1 MEQNV
6 TKFGAP
12 PAASLKR
19 PVRNSVTFQSPIKTL
34 FHTDFSVQLTF
45 KDDGLLPMRSAMM
58 PLVVAPTI
66 NPTDAARTAYST

>member
-1 MEQNV
+1 MRSLAADSKAHDCCNAMEQNV

-19 PVRNSVTFQSPIKTL
+19 PVRNSV
-34 FHTDFSVQLTF
+34 TF